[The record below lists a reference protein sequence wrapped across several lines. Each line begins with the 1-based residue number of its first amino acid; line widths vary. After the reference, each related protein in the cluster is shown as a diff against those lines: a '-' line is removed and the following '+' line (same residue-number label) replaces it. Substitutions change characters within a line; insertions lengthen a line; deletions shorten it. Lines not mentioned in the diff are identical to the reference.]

1 MVLITLFY
9 FIADNRT
16 QANILEQAGI
26 KNVAVSYK
34 FVKKNIKDF
43 RKRFEGVILN
53 TGSGARKFEA
63 EEYYQF
69 VKENKDNYNLALQYD
84 EPAEIRRTMSY
95 YHMAIE
101 KGLNWVV
108 PILHEDYEVAL
119 NFIKPILQTNV
130 LALGKGRDITEE
142 DKGFTSLDKQYQ
154 YHGLGKARWLKQEK
168 PPQSVDSPTWLN
180 PVRNG
185 KLQLRT
191 NDGYEEVNVNDHNAI
206 LDSMDLCK
214 DYVKKVGLNWL
225 EIKFNKHEGFLKA
238 SLALHYL
245 PLFDELK
252 IYDKNV
258 RA

>member
-1 MVLITLFY
+1 MTLFY

-16 QANILEQAGI
+16 QANILEQSGI

-43 RKRFEGVILN
+43 RKRFSGVILN

-63 EEYYQF
+63 EEYYDF
-69 VKENKDNYNLALQYD
+69 VKENKDNYNMALQYD
-84 EPAEIRRTMSY
+84 EPGEIRRTMSY
-95 YHMAIE
+95 YHMALERDI
-101 KGLNWVV
+101 NVV

-119 NFIKPILQTNV
+119 NFLRPILKSQTI
-130 LALGKGRDITEE
+130 ALGKGLDIDSENKCFE
-142 DKGFTSLDKQYQ
+142 ALDKQYQ
-154 YHGLGKARWLKQEK
+154 YHGLSKARWLKHEK
-168 PPQSVDSPTWLN
+168 PPVSVDSTTWLN

-191 NDGYEEVNVNDHNAI
+191 NDGYEEVHVTDYGKI
-206 LDSMDLCK
+206 QDSMDLCK
-214 DYVKKVGLNWL
+214 DYVKKCNLSFL
-225 EIKFNKHEGFLKA
+225 EIKFGRHEGLLKA

-245 PLFDELK
+245 PMFDEMK

-258 RA
+258 L